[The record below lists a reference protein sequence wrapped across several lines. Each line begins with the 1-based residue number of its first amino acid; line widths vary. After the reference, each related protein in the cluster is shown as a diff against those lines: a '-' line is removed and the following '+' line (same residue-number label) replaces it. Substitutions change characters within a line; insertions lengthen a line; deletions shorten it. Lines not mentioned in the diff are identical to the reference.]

1 MIKGD
6 IKMHNTNERYDFK
19 AIGQAVKKARESQNL
34 TREKVAEMLELSPRY
49 LMSIENTGQHPSL
62 QKFYEIVKL
71 FDISIDQFFFFDKP
85 ETKTSYRRQLDVLL
99 DNLDDKD
106 LTVVTAAA
114 KAIQKYKEAGE

>member
-1 MIKGD
+1 
-6 IKMHNTNERYDFK
+6 MHNTNERYDFK